1 VAAATA
7 LVATLENRFL
17 PTAGVWVAA
26 AGSTHAVALS
36 FLADTTA
43 HAASFGGPLQ
53 AWPGWPTRA

>member
-36 FLADTTA
+36 LLADTTA